1 MAGNAVAL
9 SNEWEQIKARLT
21 TKVPPRAYND
31 WVLRTVFEKSEGTWL
46 RVSVP
51 DQVTKE
57 WMEQE
62 YAEDIRQAIH
72 ELKLPFDRVVYTP
85 RGMDTSLANGE
96 GAPDPVFAAP

>member
-1 MAGNAVAL
+1 MTGDAVAL

-21 TKVPPRAYND
+21 TKVTPRAYND
-31 WVLRTVFEKSEGTWL
+31 WVMRTVFEASEGSWL

-62 YAEDIRQAIH
+62 YAEDIRQAVALDH
-72 ELKLPFDRVVYTP
+72 Q
-85 RGMDTSLANGE
+85 
-96 GAPDPVFAAP
+96 